1 MSPSEQIAEQIA
13 RLSDALAAPLRRLRG
28 PWGQALVIVAL
39 AAVCLGLIARQKT
52 TNPLAYL
59 LLFVFTVGIIL
70 LRRDRAAAV
79 LCVALLLWIDWYG
92 LIKVNSVIPLTLPA
106 VGFFLVA
113 RALEGRI
120 YLRPREWVPWAR
132 LPQWWLWA
140 LVPLLGAL
148 AFAHSPSRVDAA
160 YYFLTVLCLAPLFWA
175 LGTQVARTTADLRAL
190 LNMLTVIGVIVA
202 LHSIVESAAHVF
214 LFETPGH
221 RTDVFTH
228 GFFTLVTG
236 STTVIRASS
245 FLGNPDS
252 DGPFLAVM
260 ACCALGLLVTARAW
274 PARILGA
281 AETLI
286 IVVALLFT
294 YTAAAWI
301 AFGCALIVFLALATH
316 GLRRVYLFGG
326 TAAAGLAGYVIFR
339 THFAALFEHA
349 KGPNELSLRIQ
360 IWDTAVHLIRAHPLF
375 GIGLGLGAPYER
387 VAAPVARALHDQL
400 DSHPHNVF
408 LELAALAGIPLLLAF
423 LAVLALTVRRLLSHY
438 LRAAWEE
445 RALFAAAL
453 AAVTVM
459 CVDGLADRTWT
470 LPPIAAVGWLIL
482 SAAAAPALGAS
493 LARASGQDAG
503 RAAFSAPPLP
513 SLTVSASGP
522 GSAESFSTGWRAN
535 ERIPDDIHD

>member
-1 MSPSEQIAEQIA
+1 MIPSEQIA

-39 AAVCLGLIARQKT
+39 AAVCLGLTLRQKT
-52 TNPLAYL
+52 TTPFAYL

-106 VGFFLVA
+106 LGFFLAA

-120 YLRPREWVPWAR
+120 YLRPREWAPWAR

-140 LVPLLGAL
+140 LVLLLGAL
-148 AFAHSPSRVDAA
+148 ALARSPSRADAA

-175 LGTQVARTTADLRAL
+175 LGTQVARTTADLRVL
-190 LNMLTVIGVIVA
+190 LSMLTMIGVIVA
-202 LHSIVESAAHVF
+202 LHSIIESAAHVF
-214 LFETPGH
+214 LFETPEH
-221 RTDVFTH
+221 RANVFTH

-236 STTVIRASS
+236 STKVIRASS

-260 ACCALGLLVTARAW
+260 ACCALGLLVMARAW
-274 PARILGA
+274 QARMFAA
-281 AETLI
+281 AETLA

-301 AFGCALIVFLALATH
+301 AFGCALVVFLALATR
-316 GLRRVYLFGG
+316 GLRRLYLFGG
-326 TAAAGLAGYVIFR
+326 TAAVGLAGYVIFR
-339 THFAALFEHA
+339 THFAALFAHA
-349 KGPNELSLRIQ
+349 RGPNELSLRIQ

-400 DSHPHNVF
+400 DSHPHNAF
-408 LELAALAGIPLLLAF
+408 LELAVVAGIPLLLVF
-423 LAVLALTVRRLLSHY
+423 LAVLALTIRRLLLHY
-438 LRAAWEE
+438 LRAAWAE
-445 RALFAAAL
+445 RALFAAVL

-482 SAAAAPALGAS
+482 SAAAAPALGDA
-493 LARASGQDAG
+493 LARVSGQGAG
-503 RAAFSAPPLP
+503 LAARPAPPLP
-513 SLTVSASGP
+513 SMRVNATGP
-522 GSAESFSTGWRAN
+522 GSAEPLGSIRRSDDH
-535 ERIPDDIHD
+535 IPE

>member
-1 MSPSEQIAEQIA
+1 MIPTEQAA
-13 RLSDALAAPLRRLRG
+13 RLSEALAAPLRRLRG

-39 AAVCLGLIARQKT
+39 AAVCLGLVARQKT
-52 TNPLAYL
+52 TTPLAYL
-59 LLFVFTVGIIL
+59 LLFVFTTGIIL
-70 LRRDRAAAV
+70 LRRDRTAAV
-79 LCVALLLWIDWYG
+79 LCVALLLWIDWYR
-92 LIKVNSVIPLTLPA
+92 LIPVNSVIPLTLPA
-106 VGFFLVA
+106 LGFFLGA

-120 YLRPREWVPWAR
+120 YSRPREWVPWAR

-140 LVPLLGAL
+140 LVLLLGVL
-148 AFAHSPSRVDAA
+148 AFAHSPARADAA

-214 LFETPGH
+214 LFETKGH
-221 RTDVFTH
+221 RADVFTH

-236 STTVIRASS
+236 STKVIRASS

-252 DGPFLAVM
+252 DGPFLALM

-274 PARILGA
+274 PARLLA
-281 AETLI
+281 VAETLV

-301 AFGCALIVFLALATH
+301 AFGCALVVFLALATH
-316 GLRRVYLFGG
+316 GLRRLYLFGG
-326 TAAAGLAGYVIFR
+326 VAAAGLAGYVIFR
-339 THFAALFEHA
+339 AHFAALFAHA
-349 KGPNELSLRIQ
+349 QGPNELSLRMQ

-400 DSHPHNVF
+400 DSHPHNAF

-423 LAVLALTVRRLLSHY
+423 LAVLALTIRRVLLYY
-438 LRAAWEE
+438 LRAAWAE
-445 RALFAAAL
+445 RALFAAVL
-453 AAVTVM
+453 ASVTVL

-470 LPPIAAVGWLIL
+470 LPPIAAIGWLIV
-482 SAAAAPALGAS
+482 SAAAAPTLGAS
-493 LARASGQDAG
+493 LARSSDQANG
-503 RAAFSAPPLP
+503 RAALPAPPQP
-513 SLTVSASGP
+513 SMTVSAGGL
-522 GSAESFSTGWRAN
+522 GSAEPLGAIRRSD
-535 ERIPDDIHD
+535 ERIPDDIND